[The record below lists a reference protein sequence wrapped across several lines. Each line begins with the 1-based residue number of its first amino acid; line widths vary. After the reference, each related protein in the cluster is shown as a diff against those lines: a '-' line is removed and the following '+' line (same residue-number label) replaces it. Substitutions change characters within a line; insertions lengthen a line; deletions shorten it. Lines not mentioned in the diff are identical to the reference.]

1 MKRVYPFHTRTEIS
15 KESYKADP
23 DKATKWLE
31 LILTN
36 NKDKQEEISTLDKFH
51 ISAMDVANK
60 DKEEYFLE
68 GYEKCKRSEIE

>member
-31 LILTN
+31 LILAKKGSET
-36 NKDKQEEISTLDKFH
+36 NKDGK
-51 ISAMDVANK
+51 
-60 DKEEYFLE
+60 
-68 GYEKCKRSEIE
+68 

>member
-31 LILTN
+31 LVL
-36 NKDKQEEISTLDKFH
+36 KQKS
-51 ISAMDVANK
+51 N
-60 DKEEYFLE
+60 KEEYN
-68 GYEKCKRSEIE
+68 K

>member
-31 LILTN
+31 LILAK
-36 NKDKQEEISTLDKFH
+36 KDRNEEISTLDRFH

>member
-31 LILTN
+31 LILSKKGSET
-36 NKDKQEEISTLDKFH
+36 NKDTK
-51 ISAMDVANK
+51 
-60 DKEEYFLE
+60 
-68 GYEKCKRSEIE
+68 